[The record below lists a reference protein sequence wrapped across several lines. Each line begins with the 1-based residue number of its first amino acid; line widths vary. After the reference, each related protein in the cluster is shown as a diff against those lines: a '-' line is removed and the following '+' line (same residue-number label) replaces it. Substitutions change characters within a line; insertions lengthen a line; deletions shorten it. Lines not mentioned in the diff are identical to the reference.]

1 MVAVYVVLGAAL
13 WLTGAATRGGRF
25 SGMHELWGILLVC
38 GGLYVLGLFRHG
50 WGWRHEEG
58 APWLAVWPLLSWAVI
73 AGGVAW
79 RRRREELGWVA
90 AGGAGRGAGQAGRG
104 VGVGVGG
111 GGASLVGVGWLV
123 VGRVGVGDVVGAECG
138 DGPHG
143 VAGGAGRVG
152 DSGGGTD
159 RAEPRDAFLRSVW

>member
-38 GGLYVLGLFRHG
+38 GGLYVLGFFRHG

-73 AGGVAW
+73 AGWVAW
-79 RRRREELGWVA
+79 RRRREELGWVPVMLGLGLVSA
-90 AGGAGRGAGQAGRG
+90 LAVAGHLWLGDDGWFWSAWAW
-104 VGVGVGG
+104 
-111 GGASLVGVGWLV
+111 ASLFGLNLAMVHTGLREGREGLV
-123 VGRVGVGDVVGAECG
+123 NLAV
-138 DGPHG
+138 
-143 VAGGAGRVG
+143 
-152 DSGGGTD
+152 
-159 RAEPRDAFLRSVW
+159 